1 MKQDFY
7 FFRHGQTDYNIEKRS
22 QGWLDIPLN
31 NKGIAQAHELAQK
44 LSTIKFDCIYSSPL
58 SRALKTAEIV
68 RGNRNIKIITD
79 DGLKERNMGII
90 GGNLITLTDAPASTP
105 IHINKDTIEIP
116 AVLFADEDFIPE
128 NGESYNMYAKRV
140 MDTLLKIAHNTKDK
154 TVGIAVHSG
163 VIRVLLR
170 ALTNQKFPPGSVP
183 NATYIKMQWDGK
195 NFTLP
200 EPPDWLLQFNNTNQ
214 PK

>member
-1 MKQDFY
+1 MKRDFY

-31 NKGIAQAHELAQK
+31 DRGIAQAHELAQK
-44 LSTIKFDCIYSSPL
+44 LSNINFECIYASPL

-68 RGNRNIKIITD
+68 RGNRDIEIIKD

-90 GGNLITLTDAPASTP
+90 GGHLIHLTDAPADTP
-105 IHINKDTIEIP
+105 IVINRDVIEIP
-116 AVLFADEDFIPE
+116 SILFAEEDFVPE

-140 MDTLLKIAHNTKDK
+140 YDTMIKIAKNTKAK
-154 TVGIAVHSG
+154 TIGIGVHSG

-170 ALTNQKFPPGSVP
+170 AITNQKFPPGSIP
-183 NATYIKMQWDGK
+183 NAEYIHMQWDGK
-195 NFTLP
+195 KFILP
-200 EPPDWLLQFNNTNQ
+200 NPPSWLMQNS
-214 PK
+214 